1 MPAIHLLP
9 EIIANQIA
17 AGEVVQRPASV
28 VKELLEN
35 AVDAGSQRI
44 TLIFK
49 DAGRSLIQVIDDG
62 HGMDEVDARMCFE
75 RHATSKIVEAQD
87 LFNLHTLGFRGEAMA
102 SIAAVAQVVL
112 TTRHMEE
119 ELGTRLCINGGEV
132 AGQEAVATDS
142 GSNIEVKNLFFNLPA
157 RRSFLKSNNVESKH
171 IIDEFQRVALSQPS
185 IAFALYHNDS
195 KLYDLP
201 ATKLNHRIVH
211 LFGKGHQSQLIAC
224 KVQTPQMTID
234 GYIGDPKRAKR
245 TRGEQF
251 FFVNGRYVRSAY
263 LHHAVK
269 KALQEVLPAD
279 AFPFYVLFITLPAD
293 NVDVNVHPTKTE
305 VKFEDESILYATL
318 TTTVKKTIAA
328 HHITPSIDFQTN
340 TNDISM
346 PTAYAYAAPKK
357 AKEHATSAE
366 RSYASFAAHSQK
378 EPEITSD
385 GGIKLISLIN
395 QPTQKLQTA
404 QAAKLVKMQL
414 HCHYII
420 VQVKSGMLLIDQ
432 HAAHHRILF
441 EEVKERQ
448 KKGSNAT
455 QQLLFPITVILSQS
469 DALLLKQCEPAIAQ
483 LGFRFSLDETDK
495 LLITGVPAGRPL
507 QDTQV
512 LFESILEQYKTYQ
525 TEGAEIEMEERWA
538 RAWAK
543 RAALKH
549 GTPLTPGE
557 IDSLV
562 DQLFAC
568 SNSKLAPDNI
578 PIWRVVPHQTLGDL
592 LHE

>member
-75 RHATSKIVEAQD
+75 RHATSKIAEAED

-119 ELGTRLCINGGEV
+119 ELGTKLYINGGEV
-132 AGQEAVATDS
+132 VGQEVVATDS

-157 RRSFLKSNNVESKH
+157 RRSFLKSNSVESKH
-171 IIDEFQRVALSQPS
+171 IIDEFQRVALSQPG
-185 IAFALYHNDS
+185 IAFALYGNDS

-269 KALQEVLPAD
+269 KALQEVLPAN
-279 AFPFYVLFITLPAD
+279 AFPFYVLFITLPSD
-293 NVDVNVHPTKTE
+293 KVDVNVHPTKTE
-305 VKFEDESILYATL
+305 VKFEDASILYATL
-318 TTTVKKTIAA
+318 TTTVKKTISEL
-328 HHITPSIDFQTN
+328 HITPSIDFQTN

-357 AKEHATSAE
+357 AREHATSAE
-366 RSYASFAAHSQK
+366 RSYANFAAHSQK
-378 EPEITSD
+378 GPEITAD
-385 GGIKLISLIN
+385 GCIKLSSIIN
-395 QPTQKLQTA
+395 QPMQKLQTA
-404 QAAKLVKMQL
+404 KRVKMQL
-414 HCHYII
+414 HCQYII

-469 DALLLKQCEPAIAQ
+469 DALLLKQCESAIAQ
-483 LGFRFSLDETDK
+483 LGFRFSIDEADK
-495 LLITGVPAGRPL
+495 LRITGVPAGRPL

-525 TEGAEIEMEERWA
+525 TEGAEIEERWA

-568 SNSKLAPDNI
+568 SNSKLAPDNM
-578 PIWRVVPHQTLGDL
+578 PIWRVVPHQILGDL